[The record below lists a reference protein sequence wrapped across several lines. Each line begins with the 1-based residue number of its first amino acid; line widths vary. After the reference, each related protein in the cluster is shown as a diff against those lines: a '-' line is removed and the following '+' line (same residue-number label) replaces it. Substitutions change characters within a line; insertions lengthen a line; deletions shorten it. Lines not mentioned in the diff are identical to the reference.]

1 MQKYIKLGKQIYN
14 MENTREQRRMVVFVL
29 RSMWH
34 DGDMKKL
41 IAFFEANGVLRKF
54 QERHQYHIEQFT
66 R

>member
-41 IAFFEANGVLRKF
+41 IAFLMLMRYCANFRKDINF
-54 QERHQYHIEQFT
+54 I
-66 R
+66 

>member
-41 IAFFEANGVLRKF
+41 IAFFF
-54 QERHQYHIEQFT
+54 FF
-66 R
+66 